1 PKPEDP
7 KPEDPKPE
15 KSVPPTP
22 VSRAALPNTGV
33 ADDNASFTLLG
44 LATGLV
50 GLFGLLKKKEEK

>member
-1 PKPEDP
+1 
-7 KPEDPKPE
+7 
-15 KSVPPTP
+15 KSVSPTP

-50 GLFGLLKKKEEK
+50 GLFGLRKKKEDK